1 MALPTVTIN
10 EIAENIIGDIETKI
24 NQNIPLLA
32 KAVFRILAYALAGVW
47 IILYKYA
54 GDSFRQRF
62 PQTASGVFLEY
73 LGELKDTI
81 RTPSEL
87 WEGSAEIL
95 ATGDTGTIDADT
107 QFLSD
112 AGNIYTVVSPVAI
125 APGTLTLS
133 LVASESGEDSSL
145 SIGDTLDIVSPIAGV
160 ALTAEIS
167 AVSVYGVDQESIA
180 DYRQRVIEA
189 WAARGEGGSTYDY
202 KKWGLEAPNVVS
214 IYPYATKNP
223 TVNDIYVEV
232 DDQVDG
238 IPTST
243 QLDTVED
250 FLTYDPVSGQ
260 QNRKPLGDTL
270 VMKPIYRS
278 TVNVEIDGLDP
289 DTPETRQE
297 ITDSLTAL
305 MLTKEPYILGISL
318 TRVDNITFSEI
329 VAYVN
334 DVLQAQGATVSDI
347 DADIDGTP
355 VVVYTLVSGE
365 KLKIGDVD
373 FV

>member
-133 LVASESGEDSSL
+133 LVASESGED
-145 SIGDTLDIVSPIAGV
+145 
-160 ALTAEIS
+160 
-167 AVSVYGVDQESIA
+167 
-180 DYRQRVIEA
+180 
-189 WAARGEGGSTYDY
+189 
-202 KKWGLEAPNVVS
+202 
-214 IYPYATKNP
+214 
-223 TVNDIYVEV
+223 
-232 DDQVDG
+232 
-238 IPTST
+238 
-243 QLDTVED
+243 
-250 FLTYDPVSGQ
+250 
-260 QNRKPLGDTL
+260 
-270 VMKPIYRS
+270 
-278 TVNVEIDGLDP
+278 
-289 DTPETRQE
+289 
-297 ITDSLTAL
+297 
-305 MLTKEPYILGISL
+305 
-318 TRVDNITFSEI
+318 
-329 VAYVN
+329 
-334 DVLQAQGATVSDI
+334 
-347 DADIDGTP
+347 
-355 VVVYTLVSGE
+355 
-365 KLKIGDVD
+365 
-373 FV
+373 